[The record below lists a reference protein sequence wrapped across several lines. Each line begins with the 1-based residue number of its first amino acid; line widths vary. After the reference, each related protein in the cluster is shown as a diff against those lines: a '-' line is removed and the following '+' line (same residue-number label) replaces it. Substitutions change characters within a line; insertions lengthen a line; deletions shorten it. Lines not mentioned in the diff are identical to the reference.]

1 MTAHFLRLEWKQYF
15 RASYWEKSIG
25 IKILMGF
32 LALYFIGLLMVMGF
46 ELFNGLKKLFPEQD
60 PFTMVKRGLFYWFSL
75 DLTIRFFLQKLP
87 VMTVKPFL
95 TMPVKR
101 NKIVNFVLIKSACSF
116 FNFLS
121 LFFAIPFAIVLLRE
135 GYHSNH
141 VWLWLAI
148 IFLMTHVVNM
158 LHFFLENLMSKSDLS
173 VFLAFGV

>member
-1 MTAHFLRLEWKQYF
+1 
-15 RASYWEKSIG
+15 
-25 IKILMGF
+25 
-32 LALYFIGLLMVMGF
+32 MGF
-46 ELFNGLKKLFPEQD
+46 ELFNRLKKLFPEQD

-101 NKIVNFVLIKSACSF
+101 NKVVNFVLTKSASS
-116 FNFLS
+116 FLS

-141 VWLWLAI
+141 VL
-148 IFLMTHVVNM
+148 FL
-158 LHFFLENLMSKSDLS
+158 FLQTL
-173 VFLAFGV
+173 VQ